1 MTNSVVEFFHNLM
14 LHLILSGYESMSVNV
29 NNIFTQ
35 RNSSNLILL
44 LIYTIISQPIGL
56 TLELIC

>member
-1 MTNSVVEFFHNLM
+1 M

-44 LIYTIISQPIGL
+44 LIYSIISQPIGL